1 MCERDC
7 ESVEVKFGGPT
18 FSTGMWSSAS
28 RIDKNWT
35 SPSPLQNQH
44 AESIASQLCVSCSR
58 RPFATVADA
67 MSVCRP
73 ASCLFRRSAASIPK
87 TSSAS
92 SLRPFHSTSIRHAR
106 RRTHYDSLPAT
117 ELAVID
123 EDTKYFSQYTEEEL
137 RALRHHYTPEQ
148 LEALK
153 VAEKAI
159 DLRDLVTQGAF
170 RGDHWRPTYLDDFT
184 TLDPFLDKKQ
194 VKEPTYAG
202 RVKMIDENTFR
213 DQFQKRQEAGDEDP
227 RSTDEL
233 FRLAEHRLDLPEK
246 ERKLLTKL
254 KRYKGTDKE
263 AAIRTHLQKYAG
275 RWQTA
280 PHSEDESEVDNWA
293 RTGADPHDPLWL
305 VSGDGKERGLDDNY
319 SALAPEIPKF
329 DDPRIRWPFGE
340 DDDANAA
347 GLKRLGLQTGFSQ
360 EQIRR
365 FTVKNLV
372 THRVVNQTRM
382 GKIASMYNLTIAG
395 NRDGLLGIGEGKSA
409 EPEDSMRQA
418 RMNAIR
424 NMKPIHRYEDRTI
437 FGEVKGK
444 VGAVEVQL
452 SARPPGTSPQ
462 APTSSRYS

>member
-1 MCERDC
+1 
-7 ESVEVKFGGPT
+7 
-18 FSTGMWSSAS
+18 
-28 RIDKNWT
+28 
-35 SPSPLQNQH
+35 
-44 AESIASQLCVSCSR
+44 
-58 RPFATVADA
+58 

-73 ASCLFRRSAASIPK
+73 APCLFRRSAACIPK
-87 TSSAS
+87 PSSS
-92 SLRPFHSTSIRHAR
+92 SVRPFHSTSIRHGR

-123 EDTKYFSQYTEEEL
+123 EDTKYFSQYTDEEL
-137 RALRHHYTPEQ
+137 RALRHHYTPKQ

-153 VAEKAI
+153 VAEQAI
-159 DLRDLVTQGAF
+159 DPRDLVTQGAF

-194 VKEPTYAG
+194 VKEPTYTG
-202 RVKMIDENTFR
+202 RVKMIDAKTFR
-213 DQFQKRQEAGDEDP
+213 DQFKRRRAAGDEDP

-254 KRYKGTDKE
+254 KRYRGTDKE
-263 AAIRTHLQKYAG
+263 ADIRKHLQKYAG
-275 RWQTA
+275 IWETA
-280 PHSEDESEVDNWA
+280 PHSADEPAVDNWA
-293 RTGADPHDPLWL
+293 RTGADVDDPLWL
-305 VSGDGKERGLDDNY
+305 VSGDGKERGLESKN
-319 SALAPEIPKF
+319 SLLAPEIPKF

-347 GLKRLGLQTGFSQ
+347 GLKRLGLQTGFGP
-360 EQIRR
+360 EQIQR

-395 NRDGLLGIGEGKSA
+395 NRNGLLGIGEGKSA
-409 EPEDSMRQA
+409 EPEDSERQA

-452 SARPPGTSPQ
+452 SARPPGTLPR
-462 APTSSRYS
+462 ARTISRCS